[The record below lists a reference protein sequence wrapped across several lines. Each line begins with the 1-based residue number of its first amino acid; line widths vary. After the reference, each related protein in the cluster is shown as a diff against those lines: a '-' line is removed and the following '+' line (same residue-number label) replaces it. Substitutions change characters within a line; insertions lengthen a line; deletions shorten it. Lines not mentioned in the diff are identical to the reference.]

1 MKWGIRFFVG
11 LFCCT
16 GLLACTEEPQWSLTP
31 SISFSQIQKI
41 TKISNDGFGGK
52 AKIDSVVM
60 SIRFQD
66 GDGDLGITQAELKA
80 NPTKYK
86 DFRNFEVN
94 VLLQKNG
101 KFIPVN
107 FSPSLGGLMNFKFK
121 GEQKPG
127 AIEGTV
133 DYSTQFVYAF
143 YKGYSPL
150 FTAKNDTVK
159 FQIYIRDNA
168 LQTSNVVETDPI
180 VIFQD

>member
-1 MKWGIRFFVG
+1 MKLGIRILGFFI
-11 LFCCT
+11 FAT
-16 GLLACTEEPQWSLTP
+16 GLLSCTNEPQWSLTP
-31 SISFSQIQKI
+31 TISFSQIQKI
-41 TKISNDGFGGK
+41 TKTSNDGFGGK

-60 SIRFQD
+60 SIHFQD

-101 KFIPVN
+101 KFTPIT

-121 GEQKPG
+121 ADQKPG
-127 AIEGTV
+127 PIEGTV

-150 FTAKNDTVK
+150 FTPKNDTLK

-168 LQTSNVVETDPI
+168 LQTSNVIETDPI

>member
-1 MKWGIRFFVG
+1 MKWGIRFLG
-11 LFCCT
+11 IIICIQ
-16 GLLACTEEPQWSLTP
+16 GLLSCVKEPEWSTVP
-31 SISFSQIQKI
+31 AISFSRIQKI

-60 SIRFQD
+60 SIRFKD
-66 GDGDLGITQAELKA
+66 GDGDLGITQADLIA
-80 NPTKYK
+80 NPAKYR

-94 VLLQKNG
+94 VMLKKNG
-101 KFIPVN
+101 KFIPII

-121 GEQKPG
+121 ADQKPG
-127 AIEGTV
+127 PIEGTV

-150 FTAKNDTVK
+150 FTEKNDTLK
-159 FQIYIRDNA
+159 FQIFIRDNA
-168 LQTSNVVETDPI
+168 LQSSNVVETEPI

>member
-1 MKWGIRFFVG
+1 MTWGFRILGIIVFAVG
-11 LFCCT
+11 LLSC
-16 GLLACTEEPQWSLTP
+16 LKEPQWSLTP

-41 TKISNDGFGGK
+41 TKTSNDGFGGK

-60 SIRFQD
+60 SIHFQD
-66 GDGDLGITQAELKA
+66 GDGDLGITQADLKA

-101 KFIPVN
+101 KFVPVT

-121 GEQKPG
+121 ADQKPG
-127 AIEGTV
+127 PIEGTV

-150 FTAKNDTVK
+150 FTPKNDTLK

-168 LQTSNVVETDPI
+168 LQISNVVETDPI

>member
-1 MKWGIRFFVG
+1 MKWSIRILGTLIFVG
-11 LFCCT
+11 
-16 GLLACTEEPQWSLTP
+16 GLLACVKEPEWSTVP
-31 SISFSQIQKI
+31 SITFKQIQKI

-60 SIRFQD
+60 PINFRD
-66 GDGDLGITQAELKA
+66 GDGHLGITQAEMRA
-80 NPTKYK
+80 NPAKYK

-94 VLLQKNG
+94 VMLKKNG
-101 KFIPVN
+101 KFVPIT

-121 GEQKPG
+121 ADQKSGP
-127 AIEGTV
+127 IEGSV

-150 FTAKNDTVK
+150 FTEKNDTLK
-159 FQIYIRDNA
+159 FQIFIRDNA

>member
-1 MKWGIRFFVG
+1 MKGGILFLG
-11 LFCCT
+11 LIVLAG
-16 GLLACTEEPQWSLTP
+16 GLLSCLKEPEWSSVP

-41 TKISNDGFGGK
+41 TKTSNDGFGGK

-60 SIRFQD
+60 SISFRD
-66 GDGDLGITQAELKA
+66 GDGDLGITQTELKA

-94 VLLQKNG
+94 VLLKKNG
-101 KFIPVN
+101 TFIPIT

-121 GEQKPG
+121 ADQKAGP
-127 AIEGTV
+127 IEGTV

-150 FTAKNDTVK
+150 FTEKNDTLK
-159 FQIYIRDNA
+159 FQIFIRDNA
-168 LQTSNVVETDPI
+168 LQTSNVVETSPI

>member
-1 MKWGIRFFVG
+1 MKWNKYILVIIV
-11 LFCCT
+11 LSI
-16 GLLACTEEPQWSLTP
+16 GLLSCLKEPEWSTVP
-31 SISFSQIQKI
+31 SISFEKIQKI

-60 SIRFQD
+60 TIRFQD
-66 GDGDLGITQAELKA
+66 GDGDLGITQADIIA
-80 NPTKYK
+80 DPAKYK

-101 KFIPVN
+101 KFIPIN

-121 GEQKPG
+121 ADQKPG
-127 AIEGTV
+127 PIEGTV

-150 FTAKNDTVK
+150 FTEKNDTLK

-168 LQTSNVVETDPI
+168 LQTSNVVETAPI

>member
-1 MKWGIRFFVG
+1 MKRSIRIF
-11 LFCCT
+11 
-16 GLLACTEEPQWSLTP
+16 GLLTFLGVLTGCVKEPEWSTVP
-31 SISFSQIQKI
+31 SISFKQIQKI

-60 SIRFQD
+60 SINFRD

-94 VLLQKNG
+94 VMLKKNG
-101 KFIPVN
+101 NFIPIN

-121 GEQKPG
+121 GDQKPG
-127 AIEGTV
+127 PIEGSV

-150 FTAKNDTVK
+150 FTEKNDTLK
-159 FQIYIRDNA
+159 FQIFIRDNA
-168 LQTSNVVETDPI
+168 LQASNVVETDPI

>member
-1 MKWGIRFFVG
+1 MSWRIRILGLIIFFGG
-11 LFCCT
+11 LW
-16 GLLACTEEPQWSLTP
+16 ACVKEPEWSSVP
-31 SISFSQIQKI
+31 AISFQQIQKI
-41 TKISNDGFGGK
+41 SKISNDGFGGQT
-52 AKIDSVVM
+52 KIDSVVM
-60 SIRFQD
+60 SVHFQD
-66 GDGDLGITQAELKA
+66 GDGDLGITQAEIIA

-94 VLLQKNG
+94 VLLKKNG
-101 KFIPVN
+101 KYVPVS

-121 GEQKPG
+121 ADQKSGP
-127 AIEGTV
+127 IEGTV

-143 YKGYSPL
+143 YKGYSSL
-150 FTAKNDTVK
+150 FTEKNDTLK